1 MSVENYVF
9 KPFIFTLTLLCSV
22 SAWANPISLELTDMQ
37 GKQFNVSDYRGK
49 WVVLNYWATWCPPC
63 LEEIPE
69 LVLFHEANKD
79 SKAVVIGID
88 MEMLQPE
95 ALQQFVEDNFISYPI
110 VPMVENMPSFDRVD
124 NFPTTYLIDPDG
136 IAVVK
141 QVGAV
146 TSEAIE
152 EFINSYVPDK
162 SAKR

>member
-1 MSVENYVF
+1 MLKHLLLVA
-9 KPFIFTLTLLCSV
+9 TLLFSQ
-22 SAWANPISLELTDMQ
+22 SLLATQVDLNLTDID
-37 GKQFNVSDYRGK
+37 GKQFKLSDYRGK

-69 LVLFHEANKD
+69 LVLFHENHKD
-79 SKAVVIGID
+79 SDGVVIGVD

-95 ALQQFVEDNFISYPI
+95 TLRQFVDDNFMTYPV
-110 VPMVENMPSFDRVD
+110 VPLVEKMQAFDNVE

-141 QVGAV
+141 HVGPV
-146 TSEAIE
+146 TSDAIE

-162 SAKR
+162 TASRE